1 MTTKR
6 MGKRIVITGIG
17 GLCGLGSNAND
28 IWQGMRDGADGVSA
42 FECEELLDLKVKS
55 GGQVKEIPDIGLEH
69 KATLTMDPFA
79 RFAVNAGH
87 EAFTQAG
94 LEITNTNAARF
105 GAVIGTAICGAQAI
119 EDGYRMMLEQ
129 GKKRTSVFTVPR
141 IMPGA
146 PAGQVSMVLGLKGPV
161 FGVTSACSSANHAF
175 ISALDQ
181 LRCGRADV
189 MLAGGTEAPLTY
201 GSLRAW
207 ESLRIMSKDK
217 CRPFSATR
225 DGLVLGE
232 GAGVAVMETLEHAQN
247 RGANILCE
255 FAGGGISADA
265 GDIVSP
271 TLEGP
276 VSAIEFCLAD
286 AGLKPEEVDYIN
298 AHGTATKAND
308 KTETEAIKAVFGE
321 RAKSIAISSTK
332 SMHAHCLG
340 ASGALEL
347 IACVNAI
354 REGVVP
360 PTINFNEA
368 DPECD
373 LDYTANI
380 AKTREVNVAIS
391 NSFAFGGTNAVIAVK
406 RFVG

>member
-1 MTTKR
+1 MAH
-6 MGKRIVITGIG
+6 KRIVITGMG
-17 GLCGLGSNAND
+17 GLCGLGSNAID
-28 IWQGMRDGADGVSA
+28 IWQAMKNGINGVTPITNEA
-42 FECEELLDLKVKS
+42 LVDLKVKTA
-55 GGQVKEIPDIGLEH
+55 GQVSDIPDIGLEP
-69 KATLTMDPFA
+69 KDTATMD
-79 RFAVNAGH
+79 RFSLLAVCAAH
-87 EAFTQAG
+87 EAFMQSG
-94 LEITNTNAARF
+94 LRVSEQNSTRF
-105 GAVIGTAICGAQAI
+105 GSVIGTAICGAQAI
-119 EDGYRMMLEQ
+119 EDGYNMLLVK

-146 PAGQVSMVLGLKGPV
+146 PAGQISMVLGLQGPV

-175 ISALDQ
+175 IAALDQ

-207 ESLRIMSKDK
+207 ESLRVMSKDL
-217 CRPFSATR
+217 CRPFSANR

-232 GAGVAVMETLEHAQN
+232 GAAVIVMETFEHAKA

-255 FAGGGISADA
+255 FAGGGMSADA

-276 VSAIEFCLAD
+276 VRSIEACLAD
-286 AGLKPEEVDYIN
+286 SGFEAKDIDYIS

-308 KTETEAIKAVFGE
+308 MTETAAIKTVFGDQTS
-321 RAKSIAISSTK
+321 AAISSTK

-340 ASGALEL
+340 ASGALEM

-354 REGVVP
+354 TKGVVP
-360 PTINFNEA
+360 PTINLDEA

-373 LDYTANI
+373 LNYTPNVAIQRNI
-380 AKTREVNVAIS
+380 DAAIS
-391 NSFAFGGTNAVIAVK
+391 NSFAFGGTNAVVAVK
-406 RFVG
+406 RFCG